1 MPESRIRSAIQKL
14 FNEAGEN
21 VVEDRVAE
29 YIIRELRS
37 GRQLSNILT
46 DHYVKN
52 RLDEGHIQHVL
63 QNEKLLK
70 EFEQSI
76 KEHFPHIG

>member
-1 MPESRIRSAIQKL
+1 LPESRIRSAINKV
-14 FNEAGEN
+14 FKEAGEN
-21 VVEDRVAE
+21 VVEERVAE
-29 YIIRELRS
+29 YIIRELHS
-37 GRQLSNILT
+37 GRTLSNILE

-70 EFEQSI
+70 EFEESI